1 MVVKNIMIY
10 DYFKDIGNTTM
21 IFYGFLAI
29 LFIIIILVI
38 IISLIFGNK
47 TKFESIVKISA
58 CIILILILSLSI
70 VPNLITQYKMKAE
83 YSKGECLTIAGQ
95 LHNIKIE
102 YYGGRGETYDV
113 SFCVDDE
120 LFSKS
125 LNTTKEIA
133 NKIQKCED
141 KQVSICYSIDYD
153 IYEEGKV
160 VYSIQLS

>member
-1 MVVKNIMIY
+1 MIY
-10 DYFKDIGNTTM
+10 DYFKDIGNKAM
-21 IFYGFLAI
+21 IVYGFLAI
-29 LFIIIILVI
+29 LFIIIILAF

-47 TKFESIVKISA
+47 TQFESIVKISA
-58 CIILILILSLSI
+58 CIILFLILSLSI
-70 VPNLITQYKMKAE
+70 VPNLITQYKMKTE
-83 YSKGECLTIAGQ
+83 YSKGECITIVGQ

-133 NKIQKCED
+133 DKIQKCAD
-141 KQVSICYSIDYD
+141 KQVSICYSTNYD

-160 VYSIQLS
+160 IYSIKLA